1 MYMMELGNRHT
12 NDTGEPIYV
21 TKLRKG
27 GVGRPN
33 LVPQVAYLVQ
43 GVKVLTRVVS
53 QEKRR

>member
-1 MYMMELGNRHT
+1 MMELGNRHT
-12 NDTGEPIYV
+12 NDTEEPIYV
-21 TKLRKG
+21 KKLRKG

-33 LVPQVAYLVQ
+33 LVPQVAYLDQ